1 MTPRIRRALSLAGY
15 PAFYSVALLVF
26 ADLTFPNDKLARFIE
41 AEFNSRQLLGSG
53 VRLEIQKASPYWLS
67 GVELQGVRLARPQAA
82 DPEPEASEAAPEPA
96 QPGATASAAPKPG
109 PGGPASSTAMIEDAH
124 VRLAI
129 LRALFGTKRVTFG
142 ASAFGGELAG
152 VYSANDE
159 ATELELGI
167 EKVGV
172 SDMPLLAE
180 AVGLPMTGALTGNV
194 LLDMPEQK
202 ASKAEGS
209 ISFKIQDLTVGDGK
223 AKILNTIALPKVA
236 VGEVDFDAEVK
247 EGVLTVKK
255 FGAKGKDLE
264 LEAEGR
270 IRLREPFETSLME
283 MTMRFRFSD
292 AYKNKNDTT
301 RGLFGDPNSSTPG
314 LMDLD
319 PKVRRSKRAD
329 GFYAWSARGSI
340 SKPTLVPLSEGASS
354 RTTGKRSS
362 RSSPPREP

>member
-41 AEFNSRQLLGSG
+41 SEFNSRQLLGSG
-53 VRLEIQKASPYWLS
+53 VRLEVEKASPYWLS
-67 GVELQGVRLARPQAA
+67 GVELQGVRLERPQAA
-82 DPEPEASEAAPEPA
+82 DTEAESSAAA
-96 QPGATASAAPKPG
+96 SWQTKPGANGSAAQKPA
-109 PGGPASSTAMIEDAH
+109 PGAAARSAAVIEDAH

-129 LRALFGTKRVTFG
+129 LRALFGTKRVSFG

-152 VYSANDE
+152 VYSTNDE
-159 ATELELGI
+159 STELELEI
-167 EKVGV
+167 ERVGV

-180 AVGLPMTGALTGNV
+180 AVGLPMTGALTGNA
-194 LLDMPEQK
+194 LLNMPENK
-202 ASKAEGS
+202 ASKADGS
-209 ISFKIQDLTVGDGK
+209 ITFKIFDLTVGDGK
-223 AKILNTIALPKVA
+223 AKILNTIALPKVT
-236 VGEVDFDAEVK
+236 VGEVNFDAEVR
-247 EGVLTVKK
+247 EGILTIKT

-292 AYKNKNDTT
+292 AYKNKSDTT

-314 LMDLD
+314 LLDLD

-340 SKPTLVPLSEGASS
+340 VKPTLVPLSEGASS
-354 RTTGKRSS
+354 RSTGKRPS
-362 RSSPPREP
+362 RSSREP